1 MPRVPSP
8 ETRLTEDMQDPKLAP
23 ELAAV
28 LHPQR
33 RPANMSSPIFVLGS
47 VRSGTSAMGYAL
59 THGAGI
65 PGNDEGHVS
74 TLMQMVLNSIE
85 TVTSNF
91 PGSGDRYLLSAL
103 DSSAFRTYVINYFQ
117 AFFERHHPTGVWC
130 DKTPSDFDKAPA
142 VRVAPLLLE
151 MFPKARFIYC
161 QRRGIE
167 NVLSRMTK
175 FPQTPFWYHCR
186 SWAGTITAWH
196 EVRTQLGDR
205 WIEVR
210 QERMALEPDKVA
222 DELARF
228 LGLTPEQREGVLQTF
243 QKDRPEQ
250 SRPAGEGHELTM
262 KEAGWDPGLQ
272 GVFLHE
278 CSAAMALAGYSIDGA
293 ATTVDHGLKLFYSSS
308 EGAKGA
314 LLQGLPREA
323 HAPINRDD
331 FTLGPG
337 PIGTRGVLT
346 YPDFRLAGRRR
357 FQSKVRVLGPSA
369 LEVEFAVEVKNNFGQ
384 RIAHASKLIRGGE
397 TPVSLDLALPAGD
410 LGICTVFLSTETK
423 SGSHAGS
430 AQAVWLAPAFFA

>member
-85 TVTSNF
+85 TVTTNF

-103 DSSAFRTYVINYFQ
+103 DAQGFKAYVINYFQ
-117 AFFERHHPTGVWC
+117 AFFEQRYPSGVWC
-130 DKTPSDFDKAPA
+130 DKTPSDFDGAPA

-151 MFPKARFIYC
+151 MFPNARFIYC

-196 EVRTQLGDR
+196 EVRKGLGDR
-205 WIEVR
+205 WLEVR
-210 QERMALEPDKVA
+210 QERMALEPEKVA
-222 DELARF
+222 DELTQF
-228 LGLTPEQREGVLQTF
+228 LGLSSEQREGVLRTF
-243 QKDRPEQ
+243 LKDRPEQ
-250 SRPAGEGHELTM
+250 SRPAGEDHELTM

-272 GVFLHE
+272 GVFLNE
-278 CSAAMALAGYSIDGA
+278 CATAMALAGYSIEGSSSA
-293 ATTVDHGLKLFYSSS
+293 VEHGLKLFYSTS
-308 EGAKGA
+308 EGAKGTS
-314 LLQGLPREA
+314 LKGLPRDA
-323 HAPINRDD
+323 HVALNRDE

-337 PIGTRGVLT
+337 AVGTCGTLN
-346 YPDFRLAGRRR
+346 YSDFRLAGRRR
-357 FQSKVRVLGPSA
+357 FRAQVRVEGPA
-369 LEVEFAVEVKNNFGQ
+369 GVEVEFAVEVKNSFGQ
-384 RIAHASKLIRGGE
+384 RIAHASARARAQEAGVPLE
-397 TPVSLDLALPAGD
+397 CTLPAGD
-410 LGICTVFLSTETK
+410 LGVCSVALSTQATT
-423 SGSHAGS
+423 GPVAPQHV
-430 AQAVWLAPAFFA
+430 AVWHSPAFYS